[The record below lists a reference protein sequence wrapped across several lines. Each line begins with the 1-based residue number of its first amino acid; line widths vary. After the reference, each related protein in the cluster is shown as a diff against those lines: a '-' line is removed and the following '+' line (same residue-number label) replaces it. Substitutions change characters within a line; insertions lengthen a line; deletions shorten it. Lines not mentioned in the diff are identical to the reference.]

1 VVDVVEVLPT
11 SSEGGTQPKEKHD
24 AEPAPL
30 IYTIGH
36 STRPLDLFVDMLAA
50 NAITLVLDVRTIP
63 RSRRNPQFNQETLA
77 SALRASNIGYQ
88 HLPGLG
94 GLRPANK
101 GSINGGWRN
110 ASFRGYADYMQTP
123 DFAGNIKIVLAIA
136 ASGPCA
142 LMCAEAVPWRCHRS
156 LIADALV
163 LRGLRVEH
171 IMSIRE
177 RKTHVMTPWARTDGL
192 EIVYPSGNESM
203 VDTPITVS
211 NDR

>member
-1 VVDVVEVLPT
+1 MVDVVEVLPT
-11 SSEGGTQPKEKHD
+11 SSEGGTQPEEKHD

-77 SALRASNIGYQ
+77 PALRASNIGYQ

-94 GLRPANK
+94 GLRRANK

-110 ASFRGYADYMQTP
+110 VSFRGYADYMQTP
-123 DFAGNIKIVLAIA
+123 EFASNIQAVVATAINERLV
-136 ASGPCA
+136 
-142 LMCAEAVPWRCHRS
+142 LMCAEAVPWRCHWS

-171 IMSIRE
+171 VIGTQQ
-177 RKTHVMTPWARTDGL
+177 RKRHVITPWARTHGL
-192 EIVYPSGNESM
+192 QIVYPPCNESIDRSTM
-203 VDTPITVS
+203 GS
-211 NDR
+211 NDA